1 MSGFEALLQ
10 AGKFM
15 AEQISKLRESSEND
29 PFTSVSQTGWNRFS
43 RFLLINVLVVI
54 AALLLIGA
62 FTVWS

>member
-1 MSGFEALLQ
+1 
-10 AGKFM
+10 M
-15 AEQISKLRESSEND
+15 AEQISKLSESSEND
-29 PFTSVSQTGWNRFS
+29 PFTNVSQTGWNRFS